1 MLGQERISRGGWTD
15 GRRLRLRAANE
26 DESGHA
32 RARIPLKKNLYAGVR
47 WRVLQRLR
55 QGRGRVDCR
64 IPPHACV
71 RTSFYQG
78 SRSRPAALGMEASV
92 GQIRTVETTLIV
104 NAVVIIKVVSTVTT
118 IAVLVST
125 HGSAEAASN

>member
-55 QGRGRVDCR
+55 QGRGRVDAEYL
-64 IPPHACV
+64 H
-71 RTSFYQG
+71 
-78 SRSRPAALGMEASV
+78 
-92 GQIRTVETTLIV
+92 TL
-104 NAVVIIKVVSTVTT
+104 AFGLPFIKV
-118 IAVLVST
+118 
-125 HGSAEAASN
+125 AAAAQLHSGWRRA